1 MTKHG
6 GTKHSGTE
14 HGELRT
20 SATTTLDRR
29 QFSSAIVAGCAASAM
44 SNVCLTPRALSA
56 SDVARGPLRFVVV
69 SDTHL
74 GYRDQ
79 TAAVE
84 RWQKTADELAD
95 APGDLILHLGDVV
108 DGGRSELYP
117 TFREIRDA
125 IGKPVP
131 AIPGNHDE
139 PEAFAR
145 ELTEPIDRVVELE
158 WLRFLLLN
166 NARRDSHDGFISAG
180 QLEWLARELESAGRA
195 KRLIAI
201 AMHVPAHANKHP
213 DRGWYVKPDQGQRAL
228 YDLLEQHRDRVLMLM
243 HGHFHNGIRG
253 WQDHGLVHEVTFPSV
268 LYNQDRRLEMQQ
280 APGYNLPEFRPGYTQ
295 IEVANGE
302 IRMQYKPIGNDP
314 PVAPKNLKSALLS

>member
-1 MTKHG
+1 MMQRG
-6 GTKHSGTE
+6 G
-14 HGELRT
+14 LRA
-20 SATTTLDRR
+20 SATANLDRR
-29 QFSSAIVAGCAASAM
+29 QFSGAILAGCAAGAM
-44 SNVCLTPRALSA
+44 SSICLRPTVLSA
-56 SDVARGPLRFVVV
+56 SGAVRGTLRLVVV

-84 RWQKTADELAD
+84 RWRKTAEELTD
-95 APGDLILHLGDVV
+95 APGELVLHLGDVV

-117 TFREIRDA
+117 TFREIRDG
-125 IGKPVP
+125 IGKPVH

-145 ELTEPIDRVVELE
+145 ELAAPIDRVVELD

-166 NARRDSHDGFISAG
+166 NARRDSHDGFIAKG

-195 KRLIAI
+195 KRLVAI

-228 YDLLEQHRDRVLMLM
+228 YELLEQHRDRVLMLM

-253 WQDHGLVHEVTFPSV
+253 WQDHGLIHEILFPSV

-295 IEVANGE
+295 IEIANGE
-302 IRMQYKPIGNDP
+302 IRMQYKPIGADA
-314 PVAPKNLKSALLS
+314 VAARKDLTSDLLS